1 MKPNAPPKFH
11 RARPVPFAIKDI
23 IGDEFDCLEKEGIL
37 EKVMH
42 SDWASP
48 IVAVPKQDGKFRI
61 CGDYKATVNPSMEID
76 QYPLP
81 KPEDQFVILAGGQ
94 KFSKLDLAQVYLQLS
109 LDEESSAYMTI
120 NTHKGLYRFNRL
132 PFGIASAPA
141 VFQKTMD
148 EVLQGIPRT
157 FCYID
162 DIVITGSNDWRYYR
176 KFWNGLRSMESG
188 QSVVSVFFWISL

>member
-1 MKPNAPPKFH
+1 
-11 RARPVPFAIKDI
+11 
-23 IGDEFDCLEKEGIL
+23 
-37 EKVMH
+37 MH

-48 IVAVPKQDGKFRI
+48 IMAVPKQDGKFRI

-81 KPEDQFVILAGGQ
+81 KPEDLFTTLAGRQ
-94 KFSKLDLAQVYLQLS
+94 KFTKLDLAQAYLQLS

-157 FCYID
+157 ICYID
-162 DIVITGSNDWRYYR
+162 DILITGSNDTEHLEILQKVLERLEEHGVGA
-176 KFWNGLRSMESG
+176 KRSKCFFSG
-188 QSVVSVFFWISL
+188 